1 MMGKAYENSLRGEK
15 TEMSLAKRIQ
25 DERKRAGLTL
35 DQLAE
40 KSDISKTYLWEL
52 EQDETGQKKPSADVL
67 LKIANA
73 LSVTISD
80 LLGLPSVQVKSTS
93 VTLPSSLIAF
103 RDQQTKLGNKLS
115 DQDLR
120 ELATMRFRGAQPR
133 TVDDWTA
140 LYLAF
145 LRTSTK
151 RK

>member
-1 MMGKAYENSLRGEK
+1 
-15 TEMSLAKRIQ
+15 MSLAKRMQ

-40 KSDISKTYLWEL
+40 KADISKTYLWEL
-52 EQDETGQKKPSADVL
+52 EEDETGQKKPSADVL

-80 LLGLPSVQVKSTS
+80 LLGLPSVQVKLTS

-103 RDQQTKLGNKLS
+103 RDQQTKLGNRLS

-145 LRTSTK
+145 LRTSSK

>member
-1 MMGKAYENSLRGEK
+1 
-15 TEMSLAKRIQ
+15 MSLAKRIQ

-40 KSDISKTYLWEL
+40 NADISKTYLWEL

-80 LLGLPSVQVKSTS
+80 LLGLPTVQVKSTS
-93 VTLPSSLIAF
+93 VSLPSSLIAF
-103 RDQQTKLGNKLS
+103 RDQQAKLGNKLS

-133 TVDDWTA
+133 TVDDWTS